1 MRNNSPFIYKRRYIV
16 LKLDRID
23 RKILTLMQQD
33 ARISNLE
40 LAEQIGLSPSPCS
53 RRVKALEDA
62 GLILG
67 HVTLLNPER
76 LNLKLTAHI
85 HVTVDKHTP
94 ERLDNFNQAVSQMP
108 EVLQCALITGNDAD
122 YMLTVMVPDME
133 HYLRILLDK
142 LTRIDGVTGVRSS
155 FVLRQ
160 IKQQTALPLDHL
172 E

>member
-94 ERLDNFNQAVSQMP
+94 ERLDNFNQAVGQMP
-108 EVLQCALITGNDAD
+108 EVVQGALITGNDAD

-133 HYLRILLDK
+133 HYQRFLLDK

>member
-1 MRNNSPFIYKRRYIV
+1 M
-16 LKLDRID
+16 
-23 RKILTLMQQD
+23 
-33 ARISNLE
+33 
-40 LAEQIGLSPSPCS
+40 
-53 RRVKALEDA
+53 
-62 GLILG
+62 
-67 HVTLLNPER
+67 TLLNPER

-94 ERLDNFNQAVSQMP
+94 ERLDNFNQAISQMP

-133 HYLRILLDK
+133 HYQRFLLEK
-142 LTRIDGVTGVRSS
+142 LTRIEGVNGVRSS

-160 IKQQTALPLDHL
+160 IKQQTAMPLDHL